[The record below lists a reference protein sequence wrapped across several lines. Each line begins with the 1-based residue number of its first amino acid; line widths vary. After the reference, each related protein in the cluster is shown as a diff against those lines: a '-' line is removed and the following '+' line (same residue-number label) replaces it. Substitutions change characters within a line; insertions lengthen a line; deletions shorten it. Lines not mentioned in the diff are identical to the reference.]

1 MENISAWLGSMDA
14 TLKTFWI
21 CAIVSTAV
29 FAVQT
34 ILTFIGVGD
43 ADTDFDFDA
52 SDGGTMDTGGALSLF
67 SVRSIVNFLMGF
79 GWGGVC
85 FDKYIGNNFLL
96 ILAAIAVGVFFVAV
110 LMFVIRKIMK
120 LEASGNIK
128 MDDCVG
134 KTCDVYLRIP
144 ASNSGKGKVQISLN
158 GTIFEFDAVTN
169 DAESLPTGSKVV
181 VVENLG
187 SSTLLVKRK

>member
-1 MENISAWLGSMDA
+1 MGDIGVWFCSLDA

-21 CAIVSTAV
+21 CAIVSTFI

-34 ILTFIGVGD
+34 ILTFVGIGDVD
-43 ADTDFDFDA
+43 ADFDFNI
-52 SDGGTMDTGGALSLF
+52 SDGDTMDTGGALSLF

-85 FDKYIGNNFLL
+85 FDKYIENNFLL
-96 ILAAIAVGVFFVAV
+96 ILAAIAVGSFFVAT
-110 LMFVIRKIMK
+110 LLFVIRKIMK
-120 LEASGNIK
+120 LESSGNIK
-128 MDDCVG
+128 MEDCVG

-144 ASNSGKGKVQISLN
+144 ANQSGKGKVQISVN
-158 GTIFEFDAVTN
+158 GTIFEFDAVTS
-169 DAESLPTGSKVV
+169 DVEPLPTGSKVI

-187 SSTLLVKRK
+187 SSTLLLKRK